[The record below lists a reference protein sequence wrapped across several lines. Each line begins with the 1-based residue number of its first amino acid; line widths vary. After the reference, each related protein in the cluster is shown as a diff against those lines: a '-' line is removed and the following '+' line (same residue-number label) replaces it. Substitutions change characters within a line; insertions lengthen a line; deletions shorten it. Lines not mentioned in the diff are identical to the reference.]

1 MMYTVGSKVVHPCYG
16 AGTIVKI
23 QEKDIGTTMRRY
35 YVIYT
40 VGRPMQL
47 MVAVDNAQSVGL
59 RDVGPETSLRET
71 LSAGSI
77 APSDGEISP
86 DLRGRQMTMR
96 ERLKSGEF
104 NQVVDVVRQL
114 FFLNARRPLGSVDR
128 QLFDQGKDLLAGE
141 LALSCDAEVTEAM
154 HEIEG
159 VLAHMFGN
167 A

>member
-1 MMYTVGSKVVHPCYG
+1 MYTVGAKVVHPCYG

-23 QEKDIGTTMRRY
+23 QEKDIGTTIRRY

-47 MVAVDNAQSVGL
+47 MVAVENAQSVGL
-59 RDVGPETSLRET
+59 RDVGPEISLRET
-71 LSAGSI
+71 LNAGSV
-77 APSDGEISP
+77 APVDGEISA
-86 DLRGRQMTMR
+86 DLRGRQMAMR

-141 LALSCDAEVTEAM
+141 LALSCDAEVTDAM
-154 HEIEG
+154 HQIEG
-159 VLAHMFGN
+159 VLANMFGN
-167 A
+167 